1 MTWTFDPVTVALIVV
16 TAVAYALGVRAAW
29 RQGGPGA
36 GVRPWHVAA
45 FCGGLLALA
54 IALIS
59 PLAWLS
65 DVLFSAHMTQHE
77 ILMLVAAPLLVF
89 GQPLLA
95 MLWAVPARRRAAV
108 ARAFRGPRVVSTW
121 QWLTTPLVVFL
132 LHGVALWIWH
142 IPALFE
148 WALHSDG
155 VHAVQHLSFV
165 ATAALFWWGM
175 VHGRYG
181 RAGYG
186 IGVFYVF
193 LTALHSTLLGAL
205 LTVAPSTWYASY
217 AVPSAQRRI
226 DALADQQLAGLVMW
240 VPSGVIF
247 IVIGLALVAAWLGES
262 ERRVLL
268 GSTAAPPSERAR
280 DAVQCHGAD
289 RRRRVRGELQW
300 PRRHSRSGRHAH
312 WWRSGQGHSRH
323 WAIRV
328 RLVSRDSRHPLGAR
342 HRRSAARE
350 DCRPHL
356 SCRPPVEYAGE
367 HDALD
372 PASTARRARHGHAG
386 HGCDRGRRA

>member
-1 MTWTFDPVTVALIVV
+1 MSWTFDPLMVALMV
-16 TAVAYALGVRAAW
+16 TSAAAYGLGVRAAW
-29 RQGGPGA
+29 RQGGLGA
-36 GVRPWHVAA
+36 SFRPRQVAA

-108 ARAFRGPRVVSTW
+108 ARALRRPPVVSAW
-121 QWLTTPLVVFL
+121 HWLTTPLTVFL

-148 WALHSDG
+148 WALHSEA

-175 VHGRYG
+175 VHGQYG

-186 IGVFYVF
+186 VGVLYVF

-205 LTVAPSTWYASY
+205 LTVAPSTWYRSY
-217 AVPSAQRRI
+217 EATAAQRRI

-240 VPSGVIF
+240 VPSGAIF

-268 GSTAAPPSERAR
+268 GST
-280 DAVQCHGAD
+280 
-289 RRRRVRGELQW
+289 
-300 PRRHSRSGRHAH
+300 
-312 WWRSGQGHSRH
+312 
-323 WAIRV
+323 
-328 RLVSRDSRHPLGAR
+328 
-342 HRRSAARE
+342 
-350 DCRPHL
+350 
-356 SCRPPVEYAGE
+356 
-367 HDALD
+367 
-372 PASTARRARHGHAG
+372 TARRAGGARNAV
-386 HGCDRGRRA
+386 